1 MGLGS
6 GIQDPG
12 SGKKSIPD
20 PGSGSRVKKAPD
32 PGSGSATLDSY
43 KYGFQA
49 EKEGQKVEHHICV
62 SHLPRLA
69 NPGTSQQM
77 EDHQADIKVPV
88 WFIYVT

>member
-1 MGLGS
+1 MNFTEESL
-6 GIQDPG
+6 IYDWN
-12 SGKKSIPD
+12 
-20 PGSGSRVKKAPD
+20 
-32 PGSGSATLDSY
+32 
-43 KYGFQA
+43 GFQA

-88 WFIYVT
+88 PYGLVFLISLKQALAGGKGQML

>member
-1 MGLGS
+1 MLANELHR
-6 GIQDPG
+6 
-12 SGKKSIPD
+12 K
-20 PGSGSRVKKAPD
+20 
-32 PGSGSATLDSY
+32 DSK

-77 EDHQADIKVPV
+77 EDHQADIKVPYALV
-88 WFIYVT
+88 I

>member
-1 MGLGS
+1 MLANELH
-6 GIQDPG
+6 
-12 SGKKSIPD
+12 
-20 PGSGSRVKKAPD
+20 RR
-32 PGSGSATLDSY
+32 DSKY

-77 EDHQADIKVPV
+77 EDQADIKVGTGTV
-88 WFIYVT
+88 WFSFLNFTQASCGRREGSDAVV